1 MEKIKNDFSLI
12 AILLI
17 PVSIAINIVG
27 FQIAQMLRLPIFL
40 DTIGT
45 ILIGLLAGP
54 WVAAITGLLTNL
66 INGIFNP
73 VYLAYIPTAMVIG
86 IAAGYLSKF
95 KMTQGLIKMV
105 ISGIIIT
112 LVVTIVS
119 APITVLVFG
128 GATGN
133 TSSAITAVF
142 LASGQQIWGAVFS
155 STIITEFI
163 DKILSVVISAL
174 IVKGMSSR
182 YLSKFKYGNLYLKK
196 QK

>member
-1 MEKIKNDFSLI
+1 MI

>member
-1 MEKIKNDFSLI
+1 MI
-12 AILLI
+12 
-17 PVSIAINIVG
+17 
-27 FQIAQMLRLPIFL
+27 
-40 DTIGT
+40 
-45 ILIGLLAGP
+45 
-54 WVAAITGLLTNL
+54 
-66 INGIFNP
+66 
-73 VYLAYIPTAMVIG
+73 
-86 IAAGYLSKF
+86 
-95 KMTQGLIKMV
+95 

-133 TSSAITAVF
+133 TSSAITALF

-182 YLSKFKYGNLYLKK
+182 YLSKFKYGNLYLKNRSRWW
-196 QK
+196 

>member
-1 MEKIKNDFSLI
+1 MEKMKNDFSLI

-86 IAAGYLSKF
+86 IAAGYLSKV
-95 KMTQGLIKMV
+95 KMTR
-105 ISGIIIT
+105 
-112 LVVTIVS
+112 
-119 APITVLVFG
+119 
-128 GATGN
+128 
-133 TSSAITAVF
+133 
-142 LASGQQIWGAVFS
+142 
-155 STIITEFI
+155 E
-163 DKILSVVISAL
+163 
-174 IVKGMSSR
+174 
-182 YLSKFKYGNLYLKK
+182 
-196 QK
+196 

>member
-66 INGIFNP
+66 INGVFNP

-86 IAAGYLSKF
+86 VAAGYLSKF
-95 KMTQGLIKMV
+95 KMTQGIVKMV
-105 ISGIIIT
+105 VSGIIIT

-142 LASGQQIWGAVFS
+142 LASGQQIWAAVFS

>member
-66 INGIFNP
+66 INGVFNP

-86 IAAGYLSKF
+86 VAAGYLSKF
-95 KMTQGLIKMV
+95 KMTQGIVKMV
-105 ISGIIIT
+105 VSGIIIT

-142 LASGQQIWGAVFS
+142 LASGQQIWAAVFS

-182 YLSKFKYGNLYLKK
+182 YLSKFKYVNLYLKK